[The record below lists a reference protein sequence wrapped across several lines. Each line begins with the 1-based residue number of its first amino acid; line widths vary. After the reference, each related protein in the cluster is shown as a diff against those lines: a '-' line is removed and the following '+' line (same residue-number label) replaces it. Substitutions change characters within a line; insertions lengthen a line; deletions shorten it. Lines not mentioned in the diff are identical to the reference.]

1 MRSCNQSLTILMSMT
16 HHAFTAQKITF
27 TKARRRPG
35 IVPIR
40 CFFLTGE
47 LRQIKGITENI
58 YQRLIPYVCVLPTT
72 ELSINL
78 NMLTENDI
86 PIFRALFL
94 NNITDADARV
104 LLQKAEG
111 RLANHGCISLLGAA
125 GFLRREA
132 SGCSGERASLSL

>member
-1 MRSCNQSLTILMSMT
+1 ML
-16 HHAFTAQKITF
+16 
-27 TKARRRPG
+27 
-35 IVPIR
+35 
-40 CFFLTGE
+40 FLTGE

-86 PIFRALFL
+86 PLFRALFL

-104 LLQKAEG
+104 LLQKG
-111 RLANHGCISLLGAA
+111 RGKA
-125 GFLRREA
+125 G
-132 SGCSGERASLSL
+132 

>member
-1 MRSCNQSLTILMSMT
+1 ML
-16 HHAFTAQKITF
+16 
-27 TKARRRPG
+27 
-35 IVPIR
+35 
-40 CFFLTGE
+40 FLTGE

-104 LLQKAEG
+104 LLQKG
-111 RLANHGCISLLGAA
+111 RGKA
-125 GFLRREA
+125 G
-132 SGCSGERASLSL
+132 

>member
-1 MRSCNQSLTILMSMT
+1 MQSIADYIDVDDSPRFHGAEDNFYQSQTPPRHSANQML
-16 HHAFTAQKITF
+16 
-27 TKARRRPG
+27 
-35 IVPIR
+35 
-40 CFFLTGE
+40 FLTGE

-86 PIFRALFL
+86 PLFRALFL
-94 NNITDADARV
+94 NNITDADAR
-104 LLQKAEG
+104 LITKKAQG

-132 SGCSGERASLSL
+132 SGSSGERASLSL